1 MSSARA
7 YRPVAYERPREPVLV
22 EWLLRVTIGLALF
35 AGFLALGRATAPAP
49 SSEAT
54 PPARVV
60 ASRAAAVV
68 PRALSGTA
76 PLEHA
81 FAERAAAEREEATR
95 AAAAARARQRAAQ
108 LTARGR
114 TAGANSG
121 TPATSLTGAPTA
133 TQPAQPSAP
142 LTQSAAPPPQPVQRH
157 SGSNGSGGSFES
169 SG

>member
-108 LTARGR
+108 LSARGR

-121 TPATSLTGAPTA
+121 TPA